1 MKGCGGREEEKG
13 VQCDKVT
20 PMGSRGAEEMQILMP
35 TTGLEGWREAPAS
48 FARQD
53 KVRDRMQDSGL
64 WCQEGLKGA
73 LLTSDKRGP
82 A

>member
-1 MKGCGGREEEKG
+1 
-13 VQCDKVT
+13 
-20 PMGSRGAEEMQILMP
+20 MQILMP